1 MHRRRF
7 PARQSGQGTI
17 EYIGIAVIAAIII
30 AGIIAVPMAPN
41 MTSGLE
47 KIICG
52 VLKNSPFGSPEA
64 CSPPKP
70 PKCVVS
76 TNSTRNG
83 NEVGIKV
90 VSFKS
95 GQGYTV
101 TEYSD
106 GSVDVAIT
114 DDYSVEG
121 NFGLKNTKLKGKGL
135 SLALSVSGTYGNT
148 SKYRFASMEDAA
160 ELIQQAKDRA
170 NSGHKY
176 VPGGA
181 IANERPAGEDASTH
195 EFSVKG
201 GGEAE
206 VSLKELVEG
215 KAKKSDRNSQGS
227 DASEGKAKKGDGN
240 SQGSDAS
247 QDEGNS
253 SNTGDISV
261 EDINM
266 DAGGG
271 ASIEIGEKGQI
282 EFDKGD
288 KKDDPSDD
296 TRKATFAVS
305 VDGEGALKGKLSAED
320 IAELKGKLGGN
331 LGLEGLVSFKT
342 DASGE
347 ITNITFTTVSE
358 YGGTAKADA
367 TFGPTANNNGG
378 SESGS
383 DSTKVVTTTS
393 VDINTPEDREA
404 VQKFLMNPQS
414 DRTAFVASAF
424 PQLGDYGAELSP
436 MAKLMRDKGH
446 TRRNH
451 YDANSEKS
459 RDDRFVYG
467 AESETKSTTLRSS
480 EVLTDDGSGGRSW
493 KPDET
498 CKM

>member
-30 AGIIAVPMAPN
+30 AGIIATPMAPN

-52 VLKNSPFGSPEA
+52 VLKNSPFGGPEM

-70 PKCVVS
+70 PKCITA

-83 NEVGIKV
+83 NEAGIKV

-114 DDYSVEG
+114 DDYSIEG
-121 NFGLKNTKLKGKGL
+121 NFGLKNTKLKGNGL

-160 ELIQQAKDRA
+160 ELIQQAEDRT

-176 VPGGA
+176 VPGGS

-195 EFSVKG
+195 EFSLKG
-201 GGEAE
+201 GGEADF
-206 VSLKELVEG
+206 SLQELAKG
-215 KAKKSDRNSQGS
+215 KSKKNDGQSEGS
-227 DASEGKAKKGDGN
+227 DGSEG
-240 SQGSDAS
+240 
-247 QDEGNS
+247 EGNS
-253 SNTGDISV
+253 SKTGDTSA
-261 EDINM
+261 
-266 DAGGG
+266 DAGAG
-271 ASIEIGEKGQI
+271 ASIELGVKGQT
-282 EFDKGD
+282 EHDKGAN
-288 KKDDPSDD
+288 KDDPSDD
-296 TRKATFAVS
+296 TYKHTVAAS
-305 VDGEGALKGKLSAED
+305 IDGEAGLKGKLSAKD
-320 IAELKGKLGGN
+320 IAALKGKFGGN
-331 LGLEGLVSFKT
+331 LGAESLVSIKT
-342 DASGE
+342 DANGE
-347 ITNITFTTVSE
+347 ITNITFTTASE
-358 YGGTAKADA
+358 YGGQAKAEG
-367 TFGPTANNNGG
+367 TVGPAPKNKKGDEVANNVGG

-404 VQKFLMNPQS
+404 VQRFLMNPKG
-414 DRTAFVASAF
+414 DPMAFVASAF
-424 PQLGDYGAELSP
+424 PEVGDYGAEMSP
-436 MAKLMRDKGH
+436 MAQLMRDKGY

-451 YDANSEKS
+451 YDANTDKS
-459 RDDRFVYG
+459 RDDYIFY
-467 AESETKSTTLRSS
+467 ATESETKSTTLRSS

-493 KPDET
+493 QPDET

>member
-41 MTSGLE
+41 MTSGLD

-83 NEVGIKV
+83 NEASIKV
-90 VSFKS
+90 VNFNS

-121 NFGLKNTKLKGKGL
+121 NFGLKKAKLKGKGL

-148 SKYRFASMEDAA
+148 SKYRFKSMEDAA

-176 VPGGA
+176 VPGGP
-181 IANERPAGEDASTH
+181 IANERPAGEDTSTH
-195 EFSVKG
+195 EFSLKG
-201 GGEAE
+201 GGEADF
-206 VSLKELVEG
+206 SLKELVEG
-215 KAKKSDRNSQGS
+215 KAKKS
-227 DASEGKAKKGDGN
+227 DGN

-253 SNTGDISV
+253 SNTEDIGV

-266 DAGGG
+266 DAGVG
-271 ASIEIGEKGQI
+271 ASIEIGEKGQV

-305 VDGEGALKGKLSAED
+305 VDGEGALKGKLSAEE

-331 LGLEGLVSFKT
+331 LGLESLVSFKL
-342 DASGE
+342 DANGE

-358 YGGTAKADA
+358 YGGTAKADG

-393 VDINTPEDREA
+393 VDINTPEDRKA
-404 VQKFLMNPQS
+404 VQRFLTLPQS
-414 DRTAFVASAF
+414 DPTAFVASAF

-436 MAKLMRDKGH
+436 MAKLMRDKGY
-446 TRRNH
+446 TRRHH

-459 RDDRFVYG
+459 RDDYFLY
-467 AESETKSTTLRSS
+467 ATESETKSTTLRSS
-480 EVLTDDGSGGRSW
+480 EVLKDDGSGGRSW
-493 KPDET
+493 QPDET